1 MNLLGEDVVGQNTGN
16 GQDGR
21 HKKIEIGNVP
31 SEGDDHRTGGLLFDE
46 HDSNGGGW
54 NEKTMIGKRFG
65 PRDI

>member
-1 MNLLGEDVVGQNTGN
+1 VAGQNTEN

-21 HKKIEIGNVP
+21 REKIEIGNVP
-31 SEGDDHRTGGLLFDE
+31 SEGDDLRAGGLLFDG
-46 HDSNGGGW
+46 HGGDGGGW